1 MNCFQCKQL
10 LEFVC
15 LDCSEEICSTCDKRQ
30 KHLIHE
36 KQKIQCITNKCNSIK
51 VQIDDEK
58 KFNEIKENL
67 NQNVESAIKVLENL
81 SEIQQ
86 KFQKMVQDAEYHC
99 EIKRLSKKFTE
110 SIGKKETA
118 PFQKETLIKIISKS
132 KKCGFN
138 LGDSY
143 QESSLTINQ
152 IQEQLSN
159 QQKLSKQLENE
170 IKKLQDKIEGN
181 KLLSIQDSNQTG
193 TEYDRTA
200 YQKRESNNN
209 IQQEIQQATSIN
221 TRSTRK
227 RKVDNQDLVSPIS
240 KQNVREDLST
250 LKLNKME
257 NATQLC
263 KDSSSPLLI
272 KKLKKNLQQLY

>member
-1 MNCFQCKQL
+1 MNCQQCKQL

-15 LDCSEEICSTCDKRQ
+15 LDCCEEICSSCDKRQ
-30 KHLIHE
+30 KHLTHE
-36 KQKIQCITNKCNSIK
+36 KQKIQCITIKCDAIK

-58 KFNEIKENL
+58 QFDEIKTNL

-99 EIKRLSKKFTE
+99 EIKRLSRKFAE
-110 SIGKKETA
+110 SFGKKETA
-118 PFQKETLIKIISKS
+118 SFQKETLVKIISKS

-143 QESSLTINQ
+143 QESSYTINQ
-152 IQEQLSN
+152 IQEQLNN
-159 QQKLSKQLENE
+159 QQKLSKQLEHE
-170 IKKLQDKIEGN
+170 IKKLQDKIESN
-181 KLLSIQDSNQTG
+181 KLLSVLDSYQKG
-193 TEYDRTA
+193 REFDRTA
-200 YQKRESNNN
+200 QKMKDSNYV
-209 IQQEIQQATSIN
+209 QQEARQATSIN

-227 RKVDNQDLVSPIS
+227 RKAENQDLVSPIS
-240 KQNVREDLST
+240 KQNINADLST

>member
-1 MNCFQCKQL
+1 MNCLQCKQL
-10 LEFVC
+10 LEFIC
-15 LDCSEEICSTCDKRQ
+15 LDCCEEICCICDKRQ
-30 KHLIHE
+30 KHLTHE
-36 KQKIQCITNKCNSIK
+36 KQKIQCITSKCDAIK

-58 KFNEIKENL
+58 KFEEIKTNL

-86 KFQKMVQDAEYHC
+86 KFQKIVQDAEYHC
-99 EIKRLSKKFTE
+99 EIKRLSRKFTE
-110 SIGKKETA
+110 SCGKKESA
-118 PFQKETLIKIISKS
+118 AFQKETLVKIISKS
-132 KKCGFN
+132 KKCGLN

-143 QESSLTINQ
+143 QESSFTINQ
-152 IQEQLSN
+152 IQEQLNN

-181 KLLSIQDSNQTG
+181 KLLSVFDSYQKGN
-193 TEYDRTA
+193 EFDRTA
-200 YQKRESNNN
+200 YKTKELNQV
-209 IQQEIQQATSIN
+209 QQEVQQATSVN

-227 RKVDNQDLVSPIS
+227 RKADNQDLVSPIS
-240 KQNVREDLST
+240 KQNINADLST

-257 NATQLC
+257 NATQMC